1 MSLVFGSGLIFSLL
15 LLFPVMQQAVGFTI
29 VLLVLTG
36 SVSVYLGFVGFLW
49 YGFSLFL
56 IYVGGLLVMFGY
68 VVVLVPNFVFPW
80 SNLLLVAGV
89 GFVVGGVGFYKADF
103 IDVVMDLGVELYS
116 DESFVVV
123 GGLGFVLF
131 LALVCVVKI
140 CYFHSGSLRPF
151 VA

>member
-1 MSLVFGSGLIFSLL
+1 MALVFGSGMIFSLL
-15 LLFPVMQQAVGFTI
+15 LLFPVMQQAIGFTI
-29 VLLVLTG
+29 VLLILAG
-36 SVSVYLGFVGFLW
+36 SVSVYLGLVGFFW

-80 SNLLLVAGV
+80 TNLFLIMVV
-89 GFVVGGVGFYKADF
+89 GFVVGGVGFYKVNF
-103 IDVVMDLGVELYS
+103 VDVVADLGVSLYS
-116 DESFVVV
+116 DVNLMVM
-123 GGLGFVLF
+123 GGLGLVLF